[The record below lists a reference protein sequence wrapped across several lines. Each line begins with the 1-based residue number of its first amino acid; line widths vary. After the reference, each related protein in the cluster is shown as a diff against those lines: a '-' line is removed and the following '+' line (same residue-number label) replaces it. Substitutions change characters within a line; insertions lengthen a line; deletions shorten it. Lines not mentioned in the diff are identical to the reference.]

1 VLFSF
6 DYRFSKY
13 AHKYI
18 KDYQKTEAHC
28 NNLSF
33 FDKIQEQKEEVS
45 KRNEVSYGRETRR
58 PPQAA
63 P

>member
-1 VLFSF
+1 MW
-6 DYRFSKY
+6 
-13 AHKYI
+13 HKYI
-18 KDYQKTEAHC
+18 KDYQKTEAHR

-45 KRNEVSYGRETRR
+45 KRNEVSYGRENRR
-58 PPQAA
+58 TPQAV

>member
-18 KDYQKTEAHC
+18 KDYQKTEAHR

-45 KRNEVSYGRETRR
+45 KRNEVSYGRENRR
-58 PPQAA
+58 TPQAV